1 MYHLEIRDLLVFLEA
16 MLDYVLVNMHTE
28 NYGQR
33 LQNGF
38 FLNNN
43 ITKIEILFIIDCL
56 WSQKT
61 YLIDKSVIEFHIIY
75 ICILYNYFTVIT
87 VHFA

>member
-1 MYHLEIRDLLVFLEA
+1 MYHLKIRDLLVFLEA
-16 MLDYVLVNMHTE
+16 ILDYVLVNMHTE

-43 ITKIEILFIIDCL
+43 ITKIEILFITDYL
-56 WSQKT
+56 LSQKIV
-61 YLIDKSVIEFHIIY
+61 LDR
-75 ICILYNYFTVIT
+75 
-87 VHFA
+87 